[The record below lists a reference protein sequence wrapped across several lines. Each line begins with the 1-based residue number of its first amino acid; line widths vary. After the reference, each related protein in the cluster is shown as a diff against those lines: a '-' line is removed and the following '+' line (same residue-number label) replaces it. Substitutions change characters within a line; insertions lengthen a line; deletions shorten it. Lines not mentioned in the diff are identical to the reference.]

1 MTLSEI
7 REQLAAIAQRN
18 GRPPYDLCVLK
29 AVQFAMNNGID
40 HPLKEHLK
48 LTKKDEAKAKEQQK
62 PSNKAGPKVP
72 HITKEQVNE
81 LCAWIY
87 GESGRQMLLAEKAG
101 TSASILWRIS
111 KSRTCTKKMFN
122 RLSNAKKAIIK
133 QQEEAP
139 IIQSR
144 KYAIENGLNYFEG
157 RECKRC
163 QTTTR
168 YVESSRCVHCVK
180 VHYKLTKELAA

>member
-1 MTLSEI
+1 MNLSEI
-7 REQLAAIAQRN
+7 REQLAVIAQRN
-18 GRPPYDLCVLK
+18 GRPEYELCVLK
-29 AVQFAMNNGID
+29 AVQFAVNNGTD
-40 HPLKEHLK
+40 HPLKEHLT
-48 LTKKDEAKAKEQQK
+48 LSQTEEKKVQPIQK
-62 PSNKAGPKVP
+62 PSTKAGPKVP
-72 HITKEQVNE
+72 HVTKDQVNE

-87 GESGRQMLLAEKAG
+87 GEPGRQMLLAEKAG

-122 RLSNAKKAIIK
+122 RLTNAKKAIIK

-144 KYAIENGLNYFEG
+144 NYAIKNGLNYFEG

-180 VHYKLTKELAA
+180 AHYKQTKEMAA